1 MIMYNTHLTRHTL
14 CGLSFIALTLYK
26 ISAASLSTQMPQ
38 LLEECLPPPQL
49 PHERA
54 FFLFK
59 LFIARIIQATFLLF
73 ANISNGTAGRIVHI
87 ALVSCL
93 ASCIQPPIHTD
104 LPYECDT

>member
-54 FFLFK
+54 FFYSSYLLPVLFRQHSCS
-59 LFIARIIQATFLLF
+59 LP
-73 ANISNGTAGRIVHI
+73 ISAME
-87 ALVSCL
+87 
-93 ASCIQPPIHTD
+93 
-104 LPYECDT
+104 LPVG